1 LQDDSK
7 LYLKNI
13 TKYNRIASKVWFHNL
28 AYEAGNDNKR
38 EEIGF
43 LDYQVQ
49 QWYQQLPESLKFN
62 ARDIPSE
69 NAIPDRG
76 RRRLRFLMFLRVNQ
90 ARIHIYR
97 PILMSATSIV
107 EHRHYAQTIIDVAKE
122 TISVVTRINQT
133 TDIYR
138 TQQVCYNYFLVQALA
153 VIFLAVSH
161 APAEFCPQTREEF
174 YGALDLI
181 KGFSTRSYTS
191 KRLWKTIRGLKDL
204 GEKIGL
210 LARRGHG
217 SNDQEDAHSNAA
229 MAMAGL
235 AGHAVDPIPIYS
247 SLTRH
252 DSMSVSPLD
261 GQQISNELTNLFEL
275 AGGYGNVAGSMPEGF
290 NGYVGPNG
298 EIPGGGEGVTT
309 MFGSEQE
316 FSRIMG
322 ELF

>member
-1 LQDDSK
+1 
-7 LYLKNI
+7 
-13 TKYNRIASKVWFHNL
+13 
-28 AYEAGNDNKR
+28 
-38 EEIGF
+38 
-43 LDYQVQ
+43 
-49 QWYQQLPESLKFN
+49 
-62 ARDIPSE
+62 
-69 NAIPDRG
+69 
-76 RRRLRFLMFLRVNQ
+76 
-90 ARIHIYR
+90 
-97 PILMSATSIV
+97 MSAISIM
-107 EHRHYAQTIIDVAKE
+107 EHRDYAQTIIDVAKE
-122 TISVVTRINQT
+122 TISVITRISQT

-210 LARRGHG
+210 WARRGNG
-217 SNDQEDAHSNAA
+217 SADPDDAHSNAA

-235 AGHAVDPIPIYS
+235 AGHSVDPIPMYS
-247 SLTRH
+247 SLPRH

-275 AGGYGNVAGSMPEGF
+275 AGGYGNVAGPMPEAF
-290 NGYVGPNG
+290 NGYGGPSG
-298 EIPGGGEGVTT
+298 EIPGGTEGVTT